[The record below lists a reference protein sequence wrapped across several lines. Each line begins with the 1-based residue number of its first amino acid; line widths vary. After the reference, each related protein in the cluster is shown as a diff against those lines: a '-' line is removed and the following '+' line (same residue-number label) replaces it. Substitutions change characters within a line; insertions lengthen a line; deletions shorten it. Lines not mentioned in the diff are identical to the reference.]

1 MVELDSR
8 TFRSIQNLV
17 YVRSGIKLGEG
28 KQSLVSAR
36 LSKRLQGLGLS
47 SYDEYLRYVEADD
60 GEEIV
65 QMLDAISTNVTHFY
79 REPKHFELVTQ
90 LVKAWLDKG
99 QTKFRFWS
107 AASSTGEEPYTLAMT
122 LAECFEGHSGIDWKI
137 LATDISTRVLNIAK
151 RGEYPA
157 GRIGDIPPA
166 LLTRY
171 FDKQG
176 RGADATYQAKEILR
190 SRLVFRRLNLNEEP
204 YPMQGPLDI
213 VFCRNVMIYFDN
225 AVRTRLLGEFNRLLK
240 LGGYLLVGHAES
252 LTGLLCPLRTVSPSV
267 YRKDKP

>member
-8 TFRSIQNLV
+8 TFRSIQELV
-17 YVRSGIKLGEG
+17 YERSGIKLGEG

-36 LSKRLQGLGLS
+36 LSKRLQGLGLAN
-47 SYDEYLRYVEADD
+47 YDEYLRYVEADD

-79 REPKHFELVTQ
+79 RESKHFELVTKW
-90 LVKAWLDKG
+90 VNEWLNKG
-99 QTKFRFWS
+99 QTRFRFWS
-107 AASSTGEEPYTLAMT
+107 AASSTGEEPYTMAMT
-122 LAECFEGHSGIDWKI
+122 LADCFEGRQGIDWKI

-157 GRIGDIPPA
+157 SRINDIPPA
-166 LLTRY
+166 QLMRY
-171 FDKQG
+171 FDRQG
-176 RGADATYQAKEILR
+176 RGSDANYRAKDTLR
-190 SRLVFRRLNLNEEP
+190 SHLVFKRLNLNEEP

-225 AVRTRLLGEFNRLLK
+225 PVRTRLLNEFNRLLK
-240 LGGYLLVGHAES
+240 TGGYLLVGHAES
-252 LTGLLCPLRTVSPSV
+252 LTGLLCPLRCVTPSV